1 MQNMQISPLEDSD
14 LENAL
19 RVKVQQIFRL
29 GNLDELTVKRV
40 RRAVETE
47 LGLELDHFKDQAWRE
62 KSKSIIE
69 SEVVCVLFLC
79 KVFLKLIG
87 S

>member
-1 MQNMQISPLEDSD
+1 MQNMQSSPPKDSD

-19 RVKVQQIFRL
+19 RAKVRQIFRL

-47 LGLELDHFKDQAWRE
+47 LGLELDHFKDDAWRE

-69 SEVVCVLFLC
+69 SEVVCVPFHPNFYV
-79 KVFLKLIG
+79 KF

>member
-1 MQNMQISPLEDSD
+1 MQIMQSSPVEDSD

-19 RVKVQQIFRL
+19 RAKVQQIFRL

-47 LGLELDHFKDQAWRE
+47 LGLEVDHFKDGGWRE
-62 KSKSIIE
+62 RSKSIIE
-69 SEVVCVLFLC
+69 SEVVCAASHSGIFM
-79 KVFLKLIG
+79 KF

>member
-1 MQNMQISPLEDSD
+1 MQNLQSSPLEDSD

-62 KSKSIIE
+62 KSKTIIE
-69 SEVVCVLFLC
+69 SEVVCILFLC

>member
-1 MQNMQISPLEDSD
+1 MQSSRSSPLEDSD

-19 RVKVQQIFRL
+19 RAKVQQIFRL

-40 RRAVETE
+40 RRAVEIE
-47 LGLELDHFKDQAWRE
+47 LGLEREHFKDGEWRE

-69 SEVVCVLFLC
+69 SEVVCVAPHPSFYM
-79 KVFLKLIG
+79 KF

>member
-1 MQNMQISPLEDSD
+1 MQSSPAEDSD

-19 RVKVQQIFRL
+19 RAKVQQIFRL

-47 LGLELDHFKDQAWRE
+47 LGLEVDYFKDEVWRGR
-62 KSKSIIE
+62 SKSIIE
-69 SEVVCVLFLC
+69 SEVVCDASLL
-79 KVFLKLIG
+79 VFICSSPGTNG

>member
-1 MQNMQISPLEDSD
+1 MQNMQSSPPEDSD

-19 RVKVQQIFRL
+19 RVKVQQIFRI

-40 RRAVETE
+40 RRAVEKE
-47 LGLELDHFKDQAWRE
+47 LGLELDHFKNYSWRE

-69 SEVVCVLFLC
+69 SEVVCVDFYV
-79 KVFLKLIG
+79 KF

>member
-1 MQNMQISPLEDSD
+1 MQLMQSSPPEDSD

-19 RVKVQQIFRL
+19 RAKVQQIFQL

-47 LGLELDHFKDQAWRE
+47 LGLEVDHFKDEIWRE
-62 KSKSIIE
+62 RSKSIIE
-69 SEVVCVLFLC
+69 SQVVCVAFHSS
-79 KVFLKLIG
+79 F
-87 S
+87 

>member
-1 MQNMQISPLEDSD
+1 MQNMQSSPLEDSD

-69 SEVVCVLFLC
+69 SEVVCVLILC

>member
-1 MQNMQISPLEDSD
+1 MQNMQSSPLENSD

>member
-1 MQNMQISPLEDSD
+1 MQSMQSSTPEDSD

-19 RVKVQQIFRL
+19 RAKVQQIFRL

-47 LGLELDHFKDQAWRE
+47 LGLEVDHFKDGVWRGR
-62 KSKSIIE
+62 SKSIIE
-69 SEVVCVLFLC
+69 SEVVRANSHR
-79 KVFLKLIG
+79 VFYMQFPG
-87 S
+87 

>member
-1 MQNMQISPLEDSD
+1 MQSMQSSPAEGSD

-19 RVKVQQIFRL
+19 RAKVQQIFRL

-47 LGLELDHFKDQAWRE
+47 LGLEVDHFKDEVWRGR
-62 KSKSIIE
+62 SKSIIE
-69 SEVVCVLFLC
+69 SEVVCDASHSGFHMQ
-79 KVFLKLIG
+79 F
-87 S
+87 SWN

>member
-1 MQNMQISPLEDSD
+1 MQNMQSSPLEDSD

>member
-1 MQNMQISPLEDSD
+1 MQSMQSSAPEDSD

-19 RVKVQQIFRL
+19 RAKVQQIFRL

-47 LGLELDHFKDQAWRE
+47 LGLAADHFKEEVWRGR
-62 KSKSIIE
+62 SKSIIE
-69 SEVVCVLFLC
+69 SEAVRTTSHPGFYMQ
-79 KVFLKLIG
+79 FFWN
-87 S
+87 

>member
-1 MQNMQISPLEDSD
+1 MQNMQSSPPEDSD

-69 SEVVCVLFLC
+69 SEVVCVYFLC
-79 KVFLKLIG
+79 KVFL
-87 S
+87 

>member
-1 MQNMQISPLEDSD
+1 MQNLQSSPLEDSD

-69 SEVVCVLFLC
+69 SEVVCILFLC

>member
-1 MQNMQISPLEDSD
+1 MQSMQSSPPKDSD
-14 LENAL
+14 LKNAL
-19 RVKVQQIFRL
+19 RAKVQQVLRL

-40 RRAVETE
+40 RRAVETD
-47 LGLELDHFKDQAWRE
+47 LGLERDHFKDGAWRE

-69 SEVVCVLFLC
+69 SEVVSFPSNPSFCMKF
-79 KVFLKLIG
+79 

>member
-1 MQNMQISPLEDSD
+1 MQNMQSSLPTDSD

-19 RVKVQQIFRL
+19 RVKVRQIFRL

-47 LGLELDHFKDQAWRE
+47 LGLELDHFKDDAWRE

-69 SEVVCVLFLC
+69 SEVVCVPFHPSFLC
-79 KVFLKLIG
+79 KVFPN
-87 S
+87 